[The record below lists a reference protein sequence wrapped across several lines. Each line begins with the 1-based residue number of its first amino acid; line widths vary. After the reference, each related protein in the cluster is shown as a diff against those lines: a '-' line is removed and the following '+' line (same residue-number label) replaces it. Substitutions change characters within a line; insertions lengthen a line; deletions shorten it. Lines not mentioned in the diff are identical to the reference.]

1 MFDEFKDRMTQR
13 QSFTITMVDIFRFP
27 HFISLNF
34 ALTQLHSHT
43 FAGYRIDLN
52 KASQQSTLRL
62 PNGKVIHVRKQV
74 PVNAGSNSRVQYSIT
89 SEVPASQAPPSLQPI
104 QSQPM
109 INQPRR
115 LAPRPTRMPAANVSV
130 NVPRMAN
137 SSRPTPRILGRG
149 AAPANMAAHPPPPL
163 IINSVSSGVQMPAQ
177 NANGHLGYQQAM
189 QQMQQMHQMLQ
200 QPPMPMTTSNAVRM
214 PGVGSAPMVATAAAP
229 MGGIPGLSTAASSVP
244 LPRIYG
250 GDPVG
255 KARTQ
260 LERQIFNAIQICHQ
274 IDGKLKTLMN
284 SNAYKNAK
292 KMHDVKELYIHL
304 SYLFTYTNGRFQS
317 VHDKCM
323 DDMRKMGFKND
334 AKSLSS
340 GNVIDKYGSDVDED
354 DLEIVEPN
362 HQTIDVVDSDDERSP
377 EKSKSKS
384 NTPQKNTAAVA
395 AQSTSTAVP
404 PIVEAGRQ
412 VMLDITSS
420 TENLE
425 NVECDVD
432 ITSLLQIDM
441 NEHDEDDAN
450 GDSLLRRMND
460 DVGIATPPDFE
471 QHEEINIA
479 NDIKLNSAAT
489 VALQPVE
496 KVSSINIVILL

>member
-1 MFDEFKDRMTQR
+1 M
-13 QSFTITMVDIFRFP
+13 
-27 HFISLNF
+27 
-34 ALTQLHSHT
+34 
-43 FAGYRIDLN
+43 GY
-52 KASQQSTLRL
+52 
-62 PNGKVIHVRKQV
+62 H
-74 PVNAGSNSRVQYSIT
+74 
-89 SEVPASQAPPSLQPI
+89 
-104 QSQPM
+104 
-109 INQPRR
+109 
-115 LAPRPTRMPAANVSV
+115 
-130 NVPRMAN
+130 
-137 SSRPTPRILGRG
+137 
-149 AAPANMAAHPPPPL
+149 
-163 IINSVSSGVQMPAQ
+163 
-177 NANGHLGYQQAM
+177 QAM
-189 QQMQQMHQMLQ
+189 QQMQHILQ
-200 QPPMPMTTSNAVRM
+200 QPPLPMTNAARM
-214 PGVGSAPMVATAAAP
+214 PAVGPMVASGAGPMAGVPGQQTTAS
-229 MGGIPGLSTAASSVP
+229 GIP

-260 LERQIFNAIQICHQ
+260 LERQIFNSIQICHQ

-292 KMHDVKELYIHL
+292 KMHDIKELYIHL

-323 DDMRKMGFKND
+323 DDMQKLGFKND
-334 AKSLSS
+334 AKSLKS

-362 HQTIDVVDSDDERSP
+362 HQTIDVDDSDDERSP
-377 EKSKSKS
+377 EKSKSKN
-384 NTPQKNTAAVA
+384 NTPQKSTTAAN
-395 AQSTSTAVP
+395 STDSTVP
-404 PIVEAGRQ
+404 PIEAGRQ

-441 NEHDEDDAN
+441 NEHDEDDEH

-471 QHEEINIA
+471 QLEEVNIA
-479 NDIKLNSAAT
+479 NDIKLNSTAT
-489 VALQPVE
+489 VALKPVE
-496 KVSSINIVILL
+496 KVSQSMQY

>member
-1 MFDEFKDRMTQR
+1 M
-13 QSFTITMVDIFRFP
+13 
-27 HFISLNF
+27 
-34 ALTQLHSHT
+34 
-43 FAGYRIDLN
+43 N

-62 PNGKVIHVRKQV
+62 PNGKVIHVRKQT

-89 SEVPASQAPPSLQPI
+89 SEVPASQAPPALQPI

-115 LAPRPTRMPAANVSV
+115 MAPRPTRMPAANVSV

-137 SSRPTPRILGRG
+137 ASRPTPRMLARG
-149 AAPANMAAHPPPPL
+149 AAPANMAVRHPPPL
-163 IINSVSSGVQMPAQ
+163 VINSVSSGVQMPAQ
-177 NANGHLGYQQAM
+177 SANGHLGYQQAM
-189 QQMQQMHQMLQ
+189 QQMHMQQMLQ
-200 QPPMPMTTSNAVRM
+200 QPPMPMTNAARM
-214 PGVGSAPMVATAAAP
+214 PGVGPTPMVATAAAGP
-229 MGGIPGLSTAASSVP
+229 MAGAPGQSTASIP

-260 LERQIFNAIQICHQ
+260 LERQIFNSIQICHQ

-292 KMHDVKELYIHL
+292 KMHDIKELYIHL

-323 DDMRKMGFKND
+323 EDMRKMGFKND

-362 HQTIDVVDSDDERSP
+362 HQTIDVDDSDDERSP
-377 EKSKSKS
+377 EKSKSKN
-384 NTPQKNTAAVA
+384 NTPQKSTAAATTA
-395 AQSTSTAVP
+395 AAATQSTSTAVP

-441 NEHDEDDAN
+441 NEHDEDDSN
-450 GDSLLRRMND
+450 GESLLRRMND

-471 QHEEINIA
+471 EQDEINIA
-479 NDIKLNSAAT
+479 NDIKLNSTAT
-489 VALQPVE
+489 VTLKPVE
-496 KVSSINIVILL
+496 KVSQSKQYYCDSKV

>member
-1 MFDEFKDRMTQR
+1 M
-13 QSFTITMVDIFRFP
+13 
-27 HFISLNF
+27 
-34 ALTQLHSHT
+34 
-43 FAGYRIDLN
+43 
-52 KASQQSTLRL
+52 
-62 PNGKVIHVRKQV
+62 
-74 PVNAGSNSRVQYSIT
+74 
-89 SEVPASQAPPSLQPI
+89 SEVPASPAPPALQPM
-104 QSQPM
+104 QPQPI
-109 INQPRR
+109 INQRR
-115 LAPRPTRMPAANVSV
+115 MAPRPTGARPSRMPSANVSV

-137 SSRPTPRILGRG
+137 ASRPTPSMLAR
-149 AAPANMAAHPPPPL
+149 AAPTNMGNRPPPPL
-163 IINSVSSGVQMPAQ
+163 IINSVSSGVSMPPQ
-177 NANGHLGYQQAM
+177 GANGHMGYQHAQM
-189 QQMQQMHQMLQ
+189 QMQQMLQ
-200 QPPMPMTTSNAVRM
+200 QQQPMPAANAARM
-214 PGVGSAPMVATAAAP
+214 PVAGAGPASMVGVPTTAGAPGQSTTP
-229 MGGIPGLSTAASSVP
+229 SGIP

-260 LERQIFNAIQICHQ
+260 LERQIFNSIQICHQ

-323 DDMRKMGFKND
+323 EDMRKMGFKND

-377 EKSKSKS
+377 EKSKSKN
-384 NTPQKNTAAVA
+384 NTPKKNAPAT
-395 AQSTSTAVP
+395 AQSASGVS
-404 PIVEAGRQ
+404 PIEGGRQ

-441 NEHDEDDAN
+441 NEHDEEDDH
-450 GDSLLRRMND
+450 GESLLRRMND

-471 QHEEINIA
+471 QSEEINIS
-479 NDIKLNSAAT
+479 NDIKLNSKAT
-489 VALQPVE
+489 VNLKPVE
-496 KVSSINIVILL
+496 KVSLSMHF

>member
-1 MFDEFKDRMTQR
+1 MNLNLTY
-13 QSFTITMVDIFRFP
+13 SPIFIF
-27 HFISLNF
+27 L
-34 ALTQLHSHT
+34 
-43 FAGYRIDLN
+43 GYRIDLN

-62 PNGKVIHVRKQV
+62 PNGKVIHVRKQT
-74 PVNAGSNSRVQYSIT
+74 PVNAGPNNRVQYSI
-89 SEVPASQAPPSLQPI
+89 SAEVPASQVPPPSLQPI
-104 QSQPM
+104 QSDALL
-109 INQPRR
+109 NQPRR
-115 LAPRPTRMPAANVSV
+115 LGPRPPMGGPRMRMPAASMSSV
-130 NVPRMAN
+130 NVPQMAGRG
-137 SSRPTPRILGRG
+137 RPTPRMLSRA
-149 AAPANMAAHPPPPL
+149 AAPSNMGVRQPPPL
-163 IINSVSSGVQMPAQ
+163 VINSVSSGVPMPAQ
-177 NANGHLGYQQAM
+177 HSANGHLGYQQA
-189 QQMQQMHQMLQ
+189 QMQMQQMLQ
-200 QPPMPMTTSNAVRM
+200 QPMPPVRM
-214 PGVGSAPMVATAAAP
+214 PAGPPAQMAAGPMAGAPVPPQQTTAS
-229 MGGIPGLSTAASSVP
+229 GIP

-292 KMHDVKELYIHL
+292 QMHDIKELYIHL

-323 DDMRKMGFKND
+323 EDMGKLGFKND

-362 HQTIDVVDSDDERSP
+362 HQTIDVDDSDDERSP
-377 EKSKSKS
+377 EKSKSKN
-384 NTPQKNTAAVA
+384 NTPQK
-395 AQSTSTAVP
+395 STSAAARSSSGSSGAVP
-404 PIVEAGRQ
+404 PIEAGRQ

-441 NEHDEDDAN
+441 NEHDDDDDN

-471 QHEEINIA
+471 QHDEINIA
-479 NDIKLNSAAT
+479 NDIKLNSRAT
-489 VALQPVE
+489 VSLKPVE
-496 KVSSINIVILL
+496 KVSQKACVLIVIAIQCKFHFIFLQKITGFPRIG